1 MVEAVS
7 ENKTE
12 APCCAGETEETC
24 CEAET
29 EAEATCCGETKK
41 NVVPG
46 RCC

>member
-12 APCCAGETEETC
+12 APCCAGEAEETC
-24 CEAET
+24 CDAVT
-29 EAEATCCGETKK
+29 EAEATCCGETEKI
-41 NVVPG
+41 VVPG